1 MTRFRRITAALLFL
15 SAATGLY
22 PLEIKVGT
30 TAPTGSPWEF
40 ALKELA
46 ARWDAESRGRVKLKI
61 YMGGVAG
68 SEDDMMRKTR
78 IGQLQGVVVTANGLS
93 AISTEFLSLILPLFI
108 RSDEELEHLFL
119 KMGGRFESIV
129 MEKGFV
135 VVAWQ
140 QIGWVYVFAKRPVS
154 DPESLMAMR
163 LALPIADTA
172 FQQIWKSM
180 GFKVVPILATDFMTS
195 IQTGMV
201 DAIVNSPMVTAAY
214 QWFPLVPNMTAIGF
228 APLMGA
234 LVLDKRTWERIPR
247 DLHERLRRI
256 AIEVMEPL
264 SGDTRALEM
273 RAVAFMQGMNLSV
286 IQPSAE
292 DVAEWQELCE
302 SGYQSVIGEEISR
315 DLYEEMKRNLTEFRN
330 R

>member
-1 MTRFRRITAALLFL
+1 
-15 SAATGLY
+15 
-22 PLEIKVGT
+22 
-30 TAPTGSPWEF
+30 
-40 ALKELA
+40 
-46 ARWDAESRGRVKLKI
+46 
-61 YMGGVAG
+61 
-68 SEDDMMRKTR
+68 
-78 IGQLQGVVVTANGLS
+78 
-93 AISTEFLSLILPLFI
+93 
-108 RSDEELEHLFL
+108 
-119 KMGGRFESIV
+119 
-129 MEKGFV
+129 
-135 VVAWQ
+135 
-140 QIGWVYVFAKRPVS
+140 
-154 DPESLMAMR
+154 
-163 LALPIADTA
+163 
-172 FQQIWKSM
+172 
-180 GFKVVPILATDFMTS
+180 
-195 IQTGMV
+195 
-201 DAIVNSPMVTAAY
+201 
-214 QWFPLVPNMTAIGF
+214 
-228 APLMGA
+228 MGA